1 MRKNM
6 PPRVWGGHG
15 WRTLYRLAQAY
26 SPGAAEHRAALLQSF
41 QALPHMLPCTS
52 CRVNVQKELQ
62 DMPPLGALASSAA
75 ALQYVNRLHNSVSAR
90 LGKPQQTLAQLGL
103 LKDDDGMTALWDFL
117 VAVAYAYPPAPTAE
131 EAHAARGLLRG
142 IAVLLQPSTLLA
154 EEAHAADGTSLD
166 AAVASQE
173 GLAQHVQR
181 VRNAALGT
189 TDTFD
194 AMVAAVF
201 AKKPPPAAAAPAAVG
216 APGAPSP
223 AAAWV
228 AGGVALLALLL
239 IIVIILVL
247 CHKKRRLRLQ

>member
-26 SPGAAEHRAALLQSF
+26 SSGAAEHRAALLQSF
-41 QALPHMLPCTS
+41 QALPHVLPCTS

-62 DMPPLGALASSAA
+62 DMPPLAALASSAA

-90 LGKPQQTLAQLGL
+90 LGKPQQTLAQLEEGL

-131 EAHAARGLLRG
+131 EAHAARGLLHG

-154 EEAHAADGTSLD
+154 ADGTSLE

-181 VRNAALGT
+181 ARNAALGT

-201 AKKPPPAAAAPAAVG
+201 AKKPPTAAAPT
-216 APGAPSP
+216 APGAAAAPSP

-239 IIVIILVL
+239 IIIVIILVL
-247 CHKKRRLRLQ
+247 CQKKRRLQ